1 MPVTGSDPDQAGTAL
16 VLVVDDDPDNRAIV
30 ERRLRAQSYQVIT
43 AEDGVVGLE
52 RAREIKPDLVILDV
66 MMPRMDGLEVL
77 KHLRSDAALPFMP
90 VIMLTAKGDL
100 KDVVV
105 GLDLGADDYLVK
117 PIEQAALLAR
127 VRAMLRLKAMQ
138 EEVTSLAA
146 RLAGWNKDLTAKVET
161 QVGEIERMQRLRR
174 FLSPQV
180 ADLVLASGQDALLD
194 AHRREVTVVF
204 CDLRGF
210 TQFAETAEP
219 EEVISV
225 IGDYHAALGPII
237 NAYEGTL
244 ERFTGDGLL
253 VFFNDPVPCP
263 NPAER
268 AVRLAV
274 EARAA
279 VEMLIAGWERLGIEL
294 GFGVGIAKGYATL
307 GKIGFDGRYD
317 YAAIGTVT
325 NLGARLCGEARHGQ
339 IVISQK
345 VAADLDQLAELEPL
359 GALTLKGFHSPIR
372 AHNVVRLK

>member
-1 MPVTGSDPDQAGTAL
+1 MHTPAL

-30 ERRLRAQSYQVIT
+30 ERRLRAQSYQVVT

-52 RAREIKPDLVILDV
+52 RARDIKPDLVILDV
-66 MMPRMDGLEVL
+66 MMPRMDGIEVL
-77 KHLRSDAALPFMP
+77 KRLRSDAALPFMP

-100 KDVVV
+100 KDVVA
-105 GLDLGADDYLVK
+105 GLDHGADDYLVK

-138 EEVTSLAA
+138 EEVTSLAD
-146 RLAGWNKDLTAKVET
+146 RLADWNKDLAAKVET

-180 ADLVLASGQDALLD
+180 ADLVLASGQDTLLD

-219 EEVISV
+219 EEVIGV

-237 NAYEGTL
+237 NTFEGTL

-253 VFFNDPVPCP
+253 VFFNDPVPCL

-279 VEMLIAGWERLGIEL
+279 VDKLIAGWERLGIEL

-325 NLGARLCGEARHGQ
+325 NLGARLCGEAKSGQ
-339 IVISQK
+339 IIISQR
-345 VAADLDQLAELEPL
+345 VAAEIEALAELEPL
-359 GALTLKGFHSPIR
+359 GALVLKGFHSPIR